1 MIDRYTKPEMAAI
14 WSEQR
19 KAAIML
25 EVELLACEGMEA
37 LGTVPAGTAAA
48 CREGAAPMLPERFP
62 LERIDELD
70 KTLKHDVIAF
80 LTGVGE
86 VIGEPARHL
95 HKGMTSS
102 DVLDTTL
109 AVQLKQSGELILA
122 TLDTVL
128 EVIERRSREHAT
140 TLCMGRSHG
149 IHAEPTTFGL
159 KLAIL
164 WDELRRSRVRIER
177 AVNEVAVGQISG
189 AVGTFAHL
197 DPSVEAHVM
206 QHLGLT
212 PAPASNQVV
221 QRDRHAHYFHCLALL
236 ATSVEKI
243 AVEIRHLQ
251 RTEVLEA
258 QEAFSKGQKGS
269 SAMPHKKN
277 PILSENLTGQARLAR
292 GYANMAMDNVALWHE
307 RDISHSSVERVAGP
321 DANICVHFML
331 VRLRGL
337 MDGLIVYPQTMLQNM
352 EKTGG
357 LFYAQ
362 RVMLGLVESGLSREE
377 SYALVQRNAM
387 RGWEEGRQLLDLLKA
402 DDDVSARLSDEEL
415 DGLADPSWYVRRAGY
430 ILDRVFA
437 AKDQSR

>member
-1 MIDRYTKPEMAAI
+1 VIDRYTKPEMAAI

-25 EVELLACEGMEA
+25 EVELLACEAMEK
-37 LGTVPAGTAAA
+37 LGTVPEGTAAA
-48 CREGAAPMLPERFP
+48 CREGSKPMLPESFP
-62 LERIDELD
+62 LDRINELD
-70 KTLKHDVIAF
+70 RTLKHDLIAF

-109 AVQLKQSGELILA
+109 AVQLKQSGELILE

-128 EVIERRSREHAT
+128 DVVERRSREHAH

-149 IHAEPTTFGL
+149 IHAEPTTFGI

-164 WDELRRSRVRIER
+164 WDELRRSKVRIAR
-177 AVNEVAVGQISG
+177 AIDEVAVGQISG

-197 DPSVEAHVM
+197 EPTVEAHVCGS
-206 QHLGLT
+206 LGLT
-212 PAPASNQVV
+212 PAPASNQIV

-236 ATSVEKI
+236 ATTVEKI

-277 PILSENLTGQARLAR
+277 PILSENLTGQARMAR
-292 GYANMAMDNVALWHE
+292 GYANMAMDNVVLWHE

-331 VRLRGL
+331 SRLRGL
-337 MDGLIVYPQTMLQNM
+337 MDGLIVYPETMRKNM

-362 RVMLGLVESGLSREE
+362 RVMLGLVESGMSRED
-377 SYALVQRNAM
+377 SYALVQRNAL
-387 RGWEEGRQLLDLLKA
+387 RGWEEGRPLLSLLK
-402 DDDVSARLSDEEL
+402 DDSDVTARLSDEQL
-415 DGLADPSWYVRRAGY
+415 DGLADPAWYVRRADV
-430 ILDRVFA
+430 ILDRVFS
-437 AKDQSR
+437 AKA

>member
-1 MIDRYTKPEMAAI
+1 MIDRYTKPEMAKI

-19 KAAIML
+19 KASIML
-25 EVELLACEGMEA
+25 EVELLACEAMEA
-37 LGTVPAGTAAA
+37 LGTVPEGTSAA
-48 CREGAAPMLPERFP
+48 CRSGAAPMLPERFP

-70 KTLKHDVIAF
+70 RTLKHDVIAF

-109 AVQLKQSGELILA
+109 AVQLKQSGELIVE

-128 EVIERRSREHAT
+128 DVVERRSREHAH

-149 IHAEPTTFGL
+149 IHAEPTTFGI

-164 WDELRRSRVRIER
+164 WDELRRSRVRIVR
-177 AVNEVAVGQISG
+177 AIDEVAVGQVSG

-197 DPSVEAHVM
+197 DPSVEAHVCK
-206 QHLGLT
+206 HLGLT
-212 PAPASNQVV
+212 AAPASNQVV

-236 ATSVEKI
+236 ATTVEKI

-258 QEAFSKGQKGS
+258 HEAFTKGQKDS

-277 PILSENLTGQARLAR
+277 PIVSDLESTNTARQPSPHGHR
-292 GYANMAMDNVALWHE
+292 GP
-307 RDISHSSVERVAGP
+307 SSVRTSGAHAKNRHRRRAKAP
-321 DANICVHFML
+321 
-331 VRLRGL
+331 
-337 MDGLIVYPQTMLQNM
+337 
-352 EKTGG
+352 TGT
-357 LFYAQ
+357 ARQ
-362 RVMLGLVESGLSREE
+362 PAARPVCHRAE
-377 SYALVQRNAM
+377 
-387 RGWEEGRQLLDLLKA
+387 RQLQR
-402 DDDVSARLSDEEL
+402 SA
-415 DGLADPSWYVRRAGY
+415 
-430 ILDRVFA
+430 
-437 AKDQSR
+437 

>member
-1 MIDRYTKPEMAAI
+1 MAQI

-25 EVELLACEGMEA
+25 EVELLACEAMEEM
-37 LGTVPAGTAAA
+37 GTVPAGTSAA
-48 CREGAAPMLPERFP
+48 CRKGAASMLPENFP
-62 LERIDELD
+62 LDRIDELD
-70 KTLKHDVIAF
+70 RTLKHDVIAF

-109 AVQLKQSGELILA
+109 AVQLKQSGELIIQ

-128 EVIERRSREHAT
+128 DTVERRSREHAH

-149 IHAEPTTFGL
+149 IHAEPTTFGI

-177 AVNEVAVGQISG
+177 AIDEVAVGQISG

-197 DPSVEAHVM
+197 DPSVEAHVCAN
-206 QHLGLT
+206 LGLT

-236 ATSVEKI
+236 ATTVEKI
-243 AVEIRHLQ
+243 AVEVRHLQ

-258 QEAFSKGQKGS
+258 QEFFTKGQKGS

-277 PILSENLTGQARLAR
+277 PILSENLTGQARMAR
-292 GYANMAMDNVALWHE
+292 GYANMAMDNVVLWHE

-321 DANICVHFML
+321 DANVCVHFML
-331 VRLRGL
+331 SRLRGL
-337 MDGLIVYPQTMLQNM
+337 MDGLIVYPDTMRANM
-352 EKTGG
+352 DKTGG

-377 SYALVQRNAM
+377 SYSLVQRNALK
-387 RGWEEGRQLLDLLKA
+387 GWEEGQPLLTLLKA
-402 DDDVSARLSDEEL
+402 DEDVSVRLSDEQL
-415 DGLADPSWYVRRAGY
+415 DSLADPTWYIRRADI
-430 ILDRVFA
+430 ILERVFS
-437 AKDQSR
+437 AKPQA